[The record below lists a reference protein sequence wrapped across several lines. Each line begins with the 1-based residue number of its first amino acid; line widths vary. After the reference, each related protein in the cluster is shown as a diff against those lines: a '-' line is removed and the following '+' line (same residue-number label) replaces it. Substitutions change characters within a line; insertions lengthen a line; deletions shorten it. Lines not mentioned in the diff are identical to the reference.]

1 MKRIMRRAPLNHL
14 NGSPVPSYISLPALH
29 HFIQNYKTNPNE
41 VYLISYPKSG
51 EHLLQRAIIELIRHH
66 SKEQTHP
73 LYSQSETIP
82 LKEHYI
88 SQNNAGAVDE
98 RNESLKD
105 TFNFW
110 WTHNPHSLFP
120 ANKDT
125 LHPNTKYIV
134 INRHPKDVLVS
145 FWNWQNNLGA
155 EWSGLEPKM
164 SINDFLLRFISG
176 TMYYGCYYRWT
187 LDWFNAYKNDIFNSN
202 NQMLWIY
209 YEDFLCNP
217 HETIQTVEGLL
228 YDDDNNT
235 ITDSDLDDIV
245 ELTRFDTMKRD
256 QVSNPQSFPFVDLY
270 FRKGKEK
277 DWMNHLNEQQSD
289 LLDEIMWIKWAH
301 TG

>member
-134 INRHPKDVLVS
+134 INRHPKDVFASFCNDLDDPVMSANDIVS
-145 FWNWQNNLGA
+145 RFTSGSTGVNN
-155 EWSGLEPKM
+155 
-164 SINDFLLRFISG
+164 
-176 TMYYGCYYRWT
+176 YGCYYQWT
-187 LDWFNAYKNDIFNSN
+187 LDWFTAYHNQIFNHS

-209 YEDFLCNP
+209 YEDLACNP
-217 HETIQTVEGLL
+217 YDTIKIIKDFL
-228 YDDDNNT
+228 YQNADDIITENDFNN
-235 ITDSDLDDIV
+235 IV
-245 ELTRFDTMKRD
+245 ELTSLGAEEEEHSMEY
-256 QVSNPQSFPFVDLY
+256 V
-270 FRKGKEK
+270 
-277 DWMNHLNEQQSD
+277 NEEISD
-289 LLDEIMWIKWAH
+289 LLDETMWMKWAK
-301 TG
+301 TGT